1 MLFDHPRW
9 PQFRAALIAAHLL
22 AVVLKAIPAPEG
34 AMNKRDWANPTV
46 QGELKMWTQTLN
58 GAGLSVTQ
66 AELEDQLFVL
76 AKGYMTVRNG
86 VMTPFRPY
94 HRYFGADQNWR
105 LFVAPHM
112 YPSRLSIEVLQPVAG
127 KPVWQQVYYPLS
139 DKDWQAEL
147 IENGRMRPALFRYSW
162 KRYRGSYRQFSAFLA
177 ERAAADF
184 PSATKMRTRW
194 WTGRSPSPEQVISEK
209 LPTHKWTGTVSHTL
223 AGFRKDEP

>member
-66 AELEDQLFVL
+66 AELEDQLFAL

-127 KPVWQQVYYPLS
+127 
-139 DKDWQAEL
+139 
-147 IENGRMRPALFRYSW
+147 
-162 KRYRGSYRQFSAFLA
+162 
-177 ERAAADF
+177 
-184 PSATKMRTRW
+184 
-194 WTGRSPSPEQVISEK
+194 
-209 LPTHKWTGTVSHTL
+209 
-223 AGFRKDEP
+223 